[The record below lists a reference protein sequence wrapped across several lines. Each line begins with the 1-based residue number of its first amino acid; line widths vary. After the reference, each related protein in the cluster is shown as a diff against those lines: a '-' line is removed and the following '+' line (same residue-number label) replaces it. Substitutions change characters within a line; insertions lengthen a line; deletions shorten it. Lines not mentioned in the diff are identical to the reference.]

1 MECAR
6 DVAGIMMGAMACQK
20 AAAPVEAGGFAGGEV
35 IKEGASCSSM
45 HFTLPRGGFLR
56 RRGGCPCLTQHARLL
71 PCIGSHE
78 FAAGR
83 HDEGRSGR
91 GEAPGS
97 GGQALL
103 VNQP

>member
-6 DVAGIMMGAMACQK
+6 GVAGIMMGAMACQK

-56 RRGGCPCLTQHARLL
+56 RRGGCP
-71 PCIGSHE
+71 
-78 FAAGR
+78 
-83 HDEGRSGR
+83 
-91 GEAPGS
+91 
-97 GGQALL
+97 
-103 VNQP
+103 